1 METLIKREIIKYY
14 IDASS
19 SNFKILKLMNPHL
32 QTQEVKQLK
41 ILVETQLKIT
51 NEVLQEQI
59 QNENQNNIDILKEI
73 QKRQIKSVE
82 KLNTLLGIR
91 KEAGRL

>member
-1 METLIKREIIKYY
+1 
-14 IDASS
+14 
-19 SNFKILKLMNPHL
+19 MNPHL

-41 ILVETQLKIT
+41 FLVETQLKIT

-59 QNENQNNIDILKEI
+59 QKENQNNIDILKEI

-82 KLNTLLGIR
+82 KLNTVLGIR
-91 KEAGRL
+91 KKDGRL

>member
-1 METLIKREIIKYY
+1 
-14 IDASS
+14 
-19 SNFKILKLMNPHL
+19 MNPHL

-41 ILVETQLKIT
+41 FLVETQLKIT

-59 QNENQNNIDILKEI
+59 QKENQNNIDILKEI

-82 KLNTLLGIR
+82 KLNMVLGIR
-91 KEAGRL
+91 KEAGRLSEP

>member
-1 METLIKREIIKYY
+1 
-14 IDASS
+14 
-19 SNFKILKLMNPHL
+19 MNPHL

-51 NEVLQEQI
+51 NVVLQEQI
-59 QNENQNNIDILKEI
+59 QEENQNNIDILKEI

-82 KLNTLLGIR
+82 KLNTVLGIR
-91 KEAGRL
+91 KEVGRL

>member
-1 METLIKREIIKYY
+1 
-14 IDASS
+14 
-19 SNFKILKLMNPHL
+19 MNPHL

-41 ILVETQLKIT
+41 FLVKTQLKIT

-59 QNENQNNIDILKEI
+59 QKENQNNIDILKEI

-82 KLNTLLGIR
+82 KLNTVLGIR

>member
-1 METLIKREIIKYY
+1 
-14 IDASS
+14 
-19 SNFKILKLMNPHL
+19 MNPHL

-41 ILVETQLKIT
+41 FLVETQLKIT

-59 QNENQNNIDILKEI
+59 QKENQNNIDILKEI

-82 KLNTLLGIR
+82 KLNTVLGIR
-91 KEAGRL
+91 KEAERL

>member
-1 METLIKREIIKYY
+1 
-14 IDASS
+14 
-19 SNFKILKLMNPHL
+19 MNPHL

-41 ILVETQLKIT
+41 FLVETQLKIT

-59 QNENQNNIDILKEI
+59 QKENQNNIDILKEI

-82 KLNTLLGIR
+82 KLNTILGIR

>member
-1 METLIKREIIKYY
+1 
-14 IDASS
+14 
-19 SNFKILKLMNPHL
+19 MNPHL

-41 ILVETQLKIT
+41 FLVETQLKIT

-59 QNENQNNIDILKEI
+59 QKENQNNIDILKEI

-82 KLNTLLGIR
+82 KLNTVLGIR

>member
-51 NEVLQEQI
+51 NIVLQEHKKQI
-59 QNENQNNIDILKEI
+59 QEENQNNINRLKEI
-73 QKRQIKSVE
+73 QRRQIKSV
-82 KLNTLLGIR
+82 
-91 KEAGRL
+91 

>member
-1 METLIKREIIKYY
+1 
-14 IDASS
+14 
-19 SNFKILKLMNPHL
+19 MNPHL

-41 ILVETQLKIT
+41 FLVETQLKIT

-59 QNENQNNIDILKEI
+59 QKENQNNIDILKEI

-82 KLNTLLGIR
+82 KLNTVLGIR
-91 KEAGRL
+91 KEVGRL